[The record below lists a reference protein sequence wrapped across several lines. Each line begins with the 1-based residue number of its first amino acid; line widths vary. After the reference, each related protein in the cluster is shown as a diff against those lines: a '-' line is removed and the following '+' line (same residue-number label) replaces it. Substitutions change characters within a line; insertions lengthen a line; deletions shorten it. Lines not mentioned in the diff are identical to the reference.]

1 MLNPAGGDDDT
12 LRPSLRTTM
21 RTPFDTPLGTPVG
34 DDSPVTPPDETPTE
48 RLCSAK
54 RFVLVIAGIAS
65 VCITLSATFVMVP
78 KLREM
83 PTWQLAALVSLCILP
98 GLVALAMKADRAR

>member
-12 LRPSLRTTM
+12 LRPSLRTCL
-21 RTPFDTPLGTPVG
+21 RTSVG
-34 DDSPVTPPDETPTE
+34 DDSPGVPPDEVPSE

-54 RFVLVIAGIAS
+54 RCVLVIAGIAS

-83 PTWQLAALVSLCILP
+83 PTWQLAALFSLCILP